1 MKVIFDTNVFIS
13 AVLRDRN
20 PEAVIVWV
28 VDQPEWQ
35 WVVSSEILRE
45 YREVLRRN
53 KFSFSAEVLK
63 KWEKVLD
70 KNTKKVRVAQ
80 RFNFPRDQKD
90 AKFLACA
97 IASKADYLVTGDSD
111 FSDARKL
118 DNVTILSVAL
128 FKRLVMGKQ

>member
-45 YREVLRRN
+45 YREVLRRK
-53 KFSFSAEVLK
+53 KFSFSAEILK

>member
-45 YREVLRRN
+45 YREVLRRK
-53 KFSFSAEVLK
+53 KFSFSAEILK

-111 FSDARKL
+111 FSDAHKL

-128 FKRLVMGKQ
+128 FNRLVMGKQ

>member
-13 AVLRDRN
+13 AVWRDRN
-20 PEAVIVWV
+20 PEAAIIWV
-28 VDQPEWQ
+28 VEQPGWQ
-35 WVVSSEILRE
+35 WVVSAEILRE
-45 YREVLRRN
+45 YREVLHRK
-53 KFSFSAEVLK
+53 KFSFSTEMTK

-80 RFNFPRDQKD
+80 HFDFPRDQKD

-97 IASKADYLVTGDSD
+97 MASKADYLVTGDSD

-128 FKRLVMGKQ
+128 FKRLVMGE

>member
-45 YREVLRRN
+45 YREVLRRK